1 MSRKNKHG
9 HGGDDSATFEEK
21 ELEILRETVDLV
33 EKQKGEKIIQDPKIQ
48 KVISIV
54 EKFIADKKLV
64 CYGGTAINNI
74 LPEDAQ
80 FYNKD
85 IELPDYDFYSDNAL
99 DCAKE
104 LADIYY
110 KAGYEDVEAKSG
122 VHHGTYKVFVNFTG
136 IADITQMEP
145 ALFKAI
151 SREAIIKKN
160 IRYAPPDFLRMA
172 MYLELSRPDGDVS
185 RWEKVQKRLTLLNTH
200 YPLKGYDCDKIEYQ
214 RGFEGSTSE
223 NTGEISASRTRSRS
237 RSKSRSKTATATA
250 TATASRSVKRGGS
263 GGGSGSVK
271 ALKRDAIK
279 NVIRK
284 YHHLGAYMKHLYN
297 SVPSH
302 EEKHGDFTYKL
313 EEDKLTR
320 RYRLVAIYERF
331 LGKDDEFVLYSMKR
345 TDLDPDASPSKT
357 ATASR
362 SRSRSASPS
371 RSATKSASKSAGRSA
386 SPSKTATASRSRS
399 RSRSAS
405 PSKSATKSAS
415 KSPSRSPAYEMSK
428 SNLSYSSHREKEL
441 AETDVYNIVR
451 RVFIK
456 NKAVF
461 FGGYANILYS
471 RYMPKHQRRIIQKI
485 PDFDVL
491 SEDPRHLCEAVIH
504 ELTAHKYTGVKFTK
518 HAGVGE
524 VISEHYDI
532 RIGDEVIAFLYK
544 PLACHS
550 YNTIRIHGDGG
561 SGGGDNI
568 RIATIDTMLSFY
580 LAFIYA
586 DRVYYDTNRILC
598 MSQFLFDVQRHNRL
612 KQTGLLKR
620 FSINCYGEQPTLES
634 MRFEKTKKYEE
645 LKGKRD
651 SREFE
656 EWFLRYIPY
665 EHAKAAKTGAKGAKG
680 AKGTTKTRKRKTT
693 KE

>member
-1 MSRKNKHG
+1 MSRKHKQSHSRL
-9 HGGDDSATFEEK
+9 DDVHATYDEK
-21 ELEILRETVDLV
+21 ELEILREAVDLM
-33 EKQKGEKIIQDPKIQ
+33 EKRKGAKIIQDPQVKKI
-48 KVISIV
+48 ISIV
-54 EKFIADKKLV
+54 EDFIARKKLV

-99 DCAKE
+99 DDAKE

-151 SREAIIKKN
+151 SRDAIIKKG

-214 RGFEGSTSE
+214 RGFEGSTKA
-223 NTGEISASRTRSRS
+223 NTGEISISKTRKKSVSVSRS
-237 RSKSRSKTATATA
+237 ASASAS
-250 TATASRSVKRGGS
+250 ASRSVKK
-263 GGGSGSVK
+263 GGGPSATRSVK
-271 ALKRDAIK
+271 ALKRKAISGI
-279 NVIRK
+279 IRK
-284 YHHLGAYMKHLYN
+284 YHSLGAYLKRLYH

-302 EEKHGDFTYKL
+302 EEMMGDFKYTV
-313 EEDKLTR
+313 EEDKLTH
-320 RYRLVAIYERF
+320 RYRLIATYERL
-331 LGKDDEFVLYSMKR
+331 LGADDTFVLYSMKAS
-345 TDLDPDASPSKT
+345 DVDASP
-357 ATASR
+357 AR
-362 SRSRSASPS
+362 SRQASDVDASPAKS
-371 RSATKSASKSAGRSA
+371 RQASDVDA
-386 SPSKTATASRSRS
+386 SPA
-399 RSRSAS
+399 
-405 PSKSATKSAS
+405 
-415 KSPSRSPAYEMSK
+415 KSPAKSPDREYSVRK
-428 SNLSYSSHREKEL
+428 SNVSYSSNREKEL
-441 AETDVYNIVR
+441 AETDIYNIVR
-451 RVFIK
+451 NVFIK
-456 NKAVF
+456 NHAVF

-471 RYMPKHQRRIIQKI
+471 RYMPKHQRRIVQKI
-485 PDFDVL
+485 PDFDIL
-491 SEDPRHLCEAVIH
+491 SEDPHELCEAVVR
-504 ELTAHKYTGVKFTK
+504 ELTAHKYTNVKYTK
-518 HAGVGE
+518 HAGIGE

-550 YNTIRIHGDGG
+550 YNTIRVNGDGG
-561 SGGGDNI
+561 GGAGGGAGGGESI

-586 DRVYYDTNRILC
+586 DRIYYDVSRILC
-598 MSQFLFDVQRHNRL
+598 MSQFLFDVQQHNRL
-612 KQTGLLKR
+612 KQTGLLRR
-620 FSINCYGEQPTLES
+620 FSINCYGKQPTLES
-634 MRFEKTKKYEE
+634 MRFEKTEKYEE

-665 EHAKAAKTGAKGAKG
+665 ENAGAGAGAKTGAKAKDAAKAKTGAK
-680 AKGTTKTRKRKTT
+680 KTRKRKQI
-693 KE
+693 

>member
-9 HGGDDSATFEEK
+9 HSDDSATFEEK

-33 EKQKGEKIIQDPKIQ
+33 ENKKGTKIIQDPKIQ
-48 KVISIV
+48 KIISIV

-110 KAGYEDVEAKSG
+110 KDGYEDVEAKSG
-122 VHHGTYKVFVNFTG
+122 VHHGTYKVFVNFMG

-145 ALFKAI
+145 ALFNAI

-214 RGFEGSTSE
+214 RGFEGSTSK

-237 RSKSRSKTATATA
+237 KSRSKSRSRSRSQSR
-250 TATASRSVKRGGS
+250 TASRSVKRGGDGSS
-263 GGGSGSVK
+263 GGGSSVK

-297 SVPSH
+297 RVPSH

-313 EEDKLTR
+313 EEDKLTH

-331 LGKDDEFVLYSMKR
+331 LGKDDEFVLYSMKP
-345 TDLDPDASPSKT
+345 TELDP
-357 ATASR
+357 
-362 SRSRSASPS
+362 SASPS
-371 RSATKSASKSAGRSA
+371 RSASRSRSASKSKSASKSASKSKSRSA
-386 SPSKTATASRSRS
+386 SPSA
-399 RSRSAS
+399 SRSAS
-405 PSKSATKSAS
+405 PSKSA
-415 KSPSRSPAYEMSK
+415 SPVYEMSK

-451 RVFIK
+451 KVFIK

-491 SEDPRHLCEAVIH
+491 SDDPRHLCEEVIH

-561 SGGGDNI
+561 DGGDNI

-665 EHAKAAKTGAKGAKG
+665 EHAKGAKGAKTAKG
-680 AKGTTKTRKRKTT
+680 AKGTKGAKTATKTRKRKTT

>member
-1 MSRKNKHG
+1 MPHKNIHEKNSAG
-9 HGGDDSATFEEK
+9 NNDDVTYDEK
-21 ELEILRETVDLV
+21 ELEILREAVDLV
-33 EKQKGEKIIQDPKIQ
+33 EKKKGQAIIHDPKVKKI
-48 KVISIV
+48 ISIV
-54 EKFIADKKLV
+54 EDFIADKKLV

-99 DCAKE
+99 DHAKE

-151 SREAIIKKN
+151 SRDAIIKSR
-160 IRYAPPDFLRMA
+160 IRYAPPDLLRMA

-185 RWEKVQKRLTLLNTH
+185 RWEKVQKRLTLLNNY
-200 YPLKGYDCDKIEYQ
+200 YPLKGYECDKIEYQ
-214 RGFEGSTSE
+214 RGFEGATKS
-223 NTGEISASRTRSRS
+223 NTGEISI
-237 RSKSRSKTATATA
+237 SKSRSKSKSKSKSTRTT
-250 TATASRSVKRGGS
+250 RSTKRGGS
-263 GGGSGSVK
+263 SSSVK
-271 ALKRDAIK
+271 ELKRDAIK
-279 NVIRK
+279 GVIRK
-284 YHHLGAYMKHLYN
+284 YRHLGAYMKHLYFA
-297 SVPSH
+297 VPSH
-302 EEKHGDFTYKL
+302 EETIGDFKYTI
-313 EEDKLTR
+313 EEDKLTH
-320 RYRLVAIYERF
+320 RYRLIAIYERL
-331 LGKDDEFVLYSMKR
+331 LGKDDEFILYSMKQK
-345 TDLDPDASPSKT
+345 DLDVSASPSP
-357 ATASR
+357 
-362 SRSRSASPS
+362 SPS
-371 RSATKSASKSAGRSA
+371 RSASKS
-386 SPSKTATASRSRS
+386 K
-399 RSRSAS
+399 SRSAS
-405 PSKSATKSAS
+405 PSKSKSRSASPSPSPTPTPSKSKSAS
-415 KSPSRSPAYEMSK
+415 KSPEYSVSK
-428 SNLSYSSHREKEL
+428 SNISYSSSREKEL
-441 AETDVYNIVR
+441 AESDVYNIVR
-451 RVFIK
+451 NVFIK
-456 NKAVF
+456 NRAVF

-471 RYMPKHQRRIIQKI
+471 RYMPKQQRRIIQKI

-491 SEDPRHLCEAVIH
+491 SEEPRDLCDAVVR
-504 ELTAHKYTGVKFTK
+504 ELTANKYTDVKYTK

-550 YNTIRIHGDGG
+550 YNTIRI
-561 SGGGDNI
+561 DNESI

-586 DRVYYDTNRILC
+586 DRVYYDINRILC
-598 MSQFLFDVQRHNRL
+598 MSQFLFDVQQHNRL

-620 FSINCYGEQPTLES
+620 FSINCYGKQPTLES
-634 MRFEKTKKYEE
+634 MRFEKTEKYEE
-645 LKGKRD
+645 LKGKRG

-665 EHAKAAKTGAKGAKG
+665 ENTKNKGNKPNSRPKTQ
-680 AKGTTKTRKRKTT
+680 KRKQK

>member
-1 MSRKNKHG
+1 MPHKHRRGG
-9 HGGDDSATFEEK
+9 HDDEDHASYDEK
-21 ELEILRETVDLV
+21 ELEILREAVDLM
-33 EKQKGEKIIQDPKIQ
+33 EKRKGAKIIQDPQVKKI
-48 KVISIV
+48 ISIV
-54 EKFIADKKLV
+54 EDFIADKKLV

-99 DCAKE
+99 DAAKE

-151 SREAIIKKN
+151 SRDAIIKKG

-214 RGFEGSTSE
+214 RGFEGSTKA
-223 NTGEISASRTRSRS
+223 NTGEISI
-237 RSKSRSKTATATA
+237 SKT
-250 TATASRSVKRGGS
+250 
-263 GGGSGSVK
+263 
-271 ALKRDAIK
+271 
-279 NVIRK
+279 RK
-284 YHHLGAYMKHLYN
+284 K
-297 SVPSH
+297 S
-302 EEKHGDFTYKL
+302 
-313 EEDKLTR
+313 
-320 RYRLVAIYERF
+320 
-331 LGKDDEFVLYSMKR
+331 
-345 TDLDPDASPSKT
+345 
-357 ATASR
+357 ASR
-362 SRSRSASPS
+362 SRSRSVKKGGGGGPSATRSVKALKRKAISTVIRKYHSLGAYLKRLYHAVPSHEETMGDFKYTVEEDKLTHRYRLIATYERLLGADDTFVLYSMKTRDVDASPARS
-371 RSATKSASKSAGRSA
+371 RQASDVDA
-386 SPSKTATASRSRS
+386 SPAKSPEASREYSVR
-399 RSRSAS
+399 
-405 PSKSATKSAS
+405 
-415 KSPSRSPAYEMSK
+415 K
-428 SNLSYSSHREKEL
+428 SNVSYSSNREKEL
-441 AETDVYNIVR
+441 AETDIYNIVR
-451 RVFIK
+451 NVFIK
-456 NKAVF
+456 NHAVF

-471 RYMPKHQRRIIQKI
+471 RYMPKHQRRIVQKI
-485 PDFDVL
+485 PDFDIL
-491 SEDPRHLCEAVIH
+491 SEDPRELCEAVVR
-504 ELTAHKYTGVKFTK
+504 ELTAHKYTDVKYTK
-518 HAGVGE
+518 HAGIGE

-550 YNTIRIHGDGG
+550 YNTIRINGDGDGG
-561 SGGGDNI
+561 AGGGGESI

-586 DRVYYDTNRILC
+586 DRVYYDVSRILC
-598 MSQFLFDVQRHNRL
+598 MSQFLFDVQQHNRL
-612 KQTGLLKR
+612 KQTGLLRR
-620 FSINCYGEQPTLES
+620 FSINCYGKQPTLES
-634 MRFEKTKKYEE
+634 MRFEKTDKYEE

-665 EHAKAAKTGAKGAKG
+665 ENAGAGAKGAK
-680 AKGTTKTRKRKTT
+680 AKKTRKKARSD
-693 KE
+693 

>member
-1 MSRKNKHG
+1 MPHKSNSRSHG
-9 HGGDDSATFEEK
+9 DTSADTSYDEK
-21 ELEILRETVDLV
+21 ELEILREAVDLV
-33 EKQKGEKIIQDPKIQ
+33 EKKKGNEIMQDPKVKKI
-48 KVISIV
+48 ISIV
-54 EKFIADKKLV
+54 EDFIANKKLV

-85 IELPDYDFYSDNAL
+85 LELPDYDFYSDNAL
-99 DCAKE
+99 DDAKE

-151 SREAIIKKN
+151 SRDAIIRQG

-185 RWEKVQKRLTLLNTH
+185 RWEKVQKRLTLLNNH
-200 YPLKGYDCDKIEYQ
+200 YPLKGYQCDKIEYQ
-214 RGFEGSTSE
+214 RGFEGATKS
-223 NTGEISASRTRSRS
+223 NTGEISISKTRSKSRS
-237 RSKSRSKTATATA
+237 RSKSQT
-250 TATASRSVKRGGS
+250 VKRGGN
-263 GGGSGSVK
+263 GSRSVK
-271 ALKRDAIK
+271 ALKRKAISG
-279 NVIRK
+279 IIHK
-284 YHHLGAYMKHLYN
+284 YHHLGAYLKHLYYN
-297 SVPSH
+297 VPSH
-302 EEKHGDFTYKL
+302 EETIGDFKYSV
-313 EEDKLTR
+313 EEDKLTK
-320 RYRLVAIYERF
+320 RYRLMATYERL

-345 TDLDPDASPSKT
+345 SELDSDGS

-362 SRSRSASPS
+362 SASKSASRSASKS
-371 RSATKSASKSAGRSA
+371 RSP
-386 SPSKTATASRSRS
+386 SPSKNNSETPEYSV
-399 RSRSAS
+399 
-405 PSKSATKSAS
+405 
-415 KSPSRSPAYEMSK
+415 SK
-428 SNLSYSSHREKEL
+428 SNISYSSNREKEL
-441 AETDVYNIVR
+441 AESDVYNIVR
-451 RVFIK
+451 GVFIK

-491 SEDPRHLCEAVIH
+491 SENPRDLCEAVVH
-504 ELTAHKYTGVKFTK
+504 ELTAHKYTGVKYTK
-518 HAGVGE
+518 HAGIGE

-550 YNTIRIHGDGG
+550 YNTIRI
-561 SGGGDNI
+561 DNDSI

-586 DRVYYDTNRILC
+586 DRVYYDINRILC
-598 MSQFLFDVQRHNRL
+598 MSQFLFDVQQHNRL
-612 KQTGLLKR
+612 KQTGLLRR
-620 FSINCYGEQPTLES
+620 FSINCYGKQPTLES
-634 MRFEKTKKYEE
+634 MRFEKTQKYEE
-645 LKGKRD
+645 LKGNRS

-665 EHAKAAKTGAKGAKG
+665 ENAGNKKTSKSGS
-680 AKGTTKTRKRKTT
+680 KTRKRKNT
-693 KE
+693 

>member
-1 MSRKNKHG
+1 MSRKHKRRDD
-9 HGGDDSATFEEK
+9 GGDNDLSYDEK
-21 ELEILRETVDLV
+21 ELEILRAAVDLM
-33 EKQKGEKIIQDPKIQ
+33 EKRKGSAIIQDPKVKKI
-48 KVISIV
+48 ISIV
-54 EKFIADKKLV
+54 EDFISRKKLV

-99 DCAKE
+99 DDAKE

-151 SREAIIKKN
+151 SRDSIIKKG

-200 YPLKGYDCDKIEYQ
+200 YPLKGYQCDKIEYQ
-214 RGFEGSTSE
+214 RGFEGATKA
-223 NTGEISASRTRSRS
+223 NTGEVSISRTRKRS
-237 RSKSRSKTATATA
+237 MT
-250 TATASRSVKRGGS
+250 VKKGGS
-263 GGGSGSVK
+263 GATRSVK
-271 ALKRDAIK
+271 ALKRKAIST
-279 NVIRK
+279 VIRK
-284 YHHLGAYMKHLYN
+284 YHHLGAYLKRLYHT
-297 SVPSH
+297 VPSH
-302 EEKHGDFTYKL
+302 EETIGDFKYTVD
-313 EEDKLTR
+313 EDKLTH
-320 RYRLVAIYERF
+320 RYRLIATYERL
-331 LGKDDEFVLYSMKR
+331 LGADDTFVLYSMKTSDIDATASPSPSR
-345 TDLDPDASPSKT
+345 TASPSKSR
-357 ATASR
+357 TASK

-371 RSATKSASKSAGRSA
+371 RSPDP
-386 SPSKTATASRSRS
+386 SPEYSVH
-399 RSRSAS
+399 
-405 PSKSATKSAS
+405 
-415 KSPSRSPAYEMSK
+415 K
-428 SNLSYSSHREKEL
+428 SNVSYSSNQEKEL

-451 RVFIK
+451 DVFIK
-456 NKAVF
+456 NRAVF

-471 RYMPKHQRRIIQKI
+471 RYMPKHRRRIVQKI
-485 PDFDVL
+485 PDFDIL
-491 SEDPRHLCEAVIH
+491 SEEPRELCEAVVR
-504 ELTAHKYTGVKFTK
+504 ELTAHKYTGVKYTK

-550 YNTIRIHGDGG
+550 YNTIRVNGDGDAG
-561 SGGGDNI
+561 AGAGESI

-586 DRVYYDTNRILC
+586 DRIYYDINRILC
-598 MSQFLFDVQRHNRL
+598 MSQFLFDVQQHNRL
-612 KQTGLLKR
+612 KQSGLLRR
-620 FSINCYGEQPTLES
+620 FSINCYGKQPTLES
-634 MRFEKTKKYEE
+634 MRFEKTEKYEE

-665 EHAKAAKTGAKGAKG
+665 EHASTGAKKG
-680 AKGTTKTRKRKTT
+680 AKANEAKKTRKRKQT
-693 KE
+693 